1 MKNLQFAFM
10 VSHTPEPKEVSETSC
25 SLSCTLKFKSCCE
38 QMDSLIREVEDLK
51 YHGYT
56 LRQSQKPLK
65 EKLEAQTK
73 DYHRIQ
79 EEYSVKCCHYK
90 DAKKKIENLT
100 AELDAL
106 KAKFQDANFNFKR
119 FDVSSEKVEIMIE
132 NHLKFK
138 DQTTEGLGYNNVPP
152 PFNDNYTPPLEP
164 VILKR
169 PVPVVQPVS
178 VKIEKPIQVDSVKV
192 NETNAST

>member
-1 MKNLQFAFM
+1 
-10 VSHTPEPKEVSETSC
+10 
-25 SLSCTLKFKSCCE
+25 
-38 QMDSLIREVEDLK
+38 MDLPIREVEDLK
-51 YHGYT
+51 YDGYT
-56 LRQSQKPLK
+56 LRKSKKPLK

-90 DAKKKIENLT
+90 DAKNKIEKLT

-106 KAKFQDANFNFKR
+106 KAKFQGANFNFKKI
-119 FDVSSEKVEIMIE
+119 DVSSEKVETMIE
-132 NHLKFK
+132 NHIKFK

-152 PFNDNYTPPLEP
+152 PFNENYTQPLEP

-169 PVPVVQPVS
+169 PVPVS
-178 VKIEKPIQVDSVKV
+178 SL
-192 NETNAST
+192 SC